1 MGYVPCMMAH
11 PTDETLL
18 TSHADAS
25 PAAAVASARVPGA
38 EACRR
43 TVSLVVPVLNEEDA
57 VPLFLSTV
65 RKIVDREPYD
75 FEFVFV
81 NDGSSDRTVDVLLA
95 EHARDPRVKLVDL
108 SRNFGKE
115 LALAAGLQAA
125 CGDAVV
131 PMDVDLQDPPEVLP
145 DFLRAWEE
153 GAEVVVGVRR
163 ARASDTVGK
172 RVSAR
177 LFYRLF
183 NRVSGN
189 PIVPDAGDYRLL
201 SRPAVDALNALPERV
216 RFTKGLYT
224 WVGFRQVAVHFDRA
238 PRSVGMG
245 KWKPWKLW
253 NFAIDGITGFSTLPL
268 RMWSYLGMV
277 VALAG
282 FAYAALI
289 AGRTLLSG
297 VQVPGYAS
305 YMVTVLTL
313 GGLVMVSLGIIG
325 EYLGRVYEEV
335 KRRPQYVVRQR
346 VGFDGKDAANGV
358 TPGGVP
364 CGGKGGTGTA
374 AAYCPCCG
382 ARLAGQSSPA
392 SPSACQASRRGI
404 SRACPGDDS
413 GGDSGPHPA

>member
-1 MGYVPCMMAH
+1 MGYGPCMMPH
-11 PTDETLL
+11 PMDETR
-18 TSHADAS
+18 
-25 PAAAVASARVPGA
+25 PAMSSACSGGSAAQSVPRSASAGGGA
-38 EACRR
+38 SRR
-43 TVSLVVPVLNEEDA
+43 TVSLVVPVLNEEGAIPIFLGA
-57 VPLFLSTV
+57 VRAIADS
-65 RKIVDREPYD
+65 EPYD

-81 NDGSSDRTVDVLLA
+81 NDGSSDRTAQVLLD
-95 EHARDPRVKLVDL
+95 EHARYPRVKLVDL

-131 PMDVDLQDPPEVLP
+131 PMDVDMQDPPEVLP

-163 ARASDTVGK
+163 ARDSDTVGK

-224 WVGFRQVAVHFDRA
+224 WVGFRQVAVRFDRA
-238 PRSVGMG
+238 PRAAGVG
-245 KWKPWKLW
+245 KWKPWMLW

-268 RMWSYLGMV
+268 RVWSYLGMG

-282 FAYAALI
+282 FVYAAII
-289 AGRTLLSG
+289 AGRTLLFG
-297 VQVPGYAS
+297 AQVAGYAS
-305 YMVTVLTL
+305 FMVTLLTL
-313 GGLVMVSLGIIG
+313 GGLVMVSLGVIG

-335 KRRPQYVVRQR
+335 KRRPQYVVRRR
-346 VGFDGKDAANGV
+346 VGFDDAECAPAGRCPTCGAPLAHHPHAAPALPDAAD
-358 TPGGVP
+358 PHGG
-364 CGGKGGTGTA
+364 
-374 AAYCPCCG
+374 
-382 ARLAGQSSPA
+382 S
-392 SPSACQASRRGI
+392 
-404 SRACPGDDS
+404 D
-413 GGDSGPHPA
+413 PHHG

>member
-1 MGYVPCMMAH
+1 MGYGPCMMAY
-11 PTDETLL
+11 PTDET
-18 TSHADAS
+18 TPTTRTGTS
-25 PAAAVASARVPGA
+25 PAAGAASACMPGA
-38 EACRR
+38 DPRR
-43 TVSLVVPVLNEEDA
+43 RVVSLVVPVLNEEDA

-65 RKIVDREPYD
+65 RTIVDREPYD

-81 NDGSSDRTVDVLLA
+81 NDGSNDRTVEVLLA

-125 CGDAVV
+125 RGDAVV

-145 DFLRAWEE
+145 DFLRAWEQ

-163 ARASDTVGK
+163 ARSSDTVGK

-224 WVGFRQVAVHFDRA
+224 WVGFRQVAVFFDRA
-238 PRSVGMG
+238 PRSAGAG

-253 NFAIDGITGFSTLPL
+253 NFAIDGLTGFSTLPL
-268 RMWSYLGMV
+268 RVWSYLGML

-282 FAYAALI
+282 FVYAAII
-289 AGRTLLSG
+289 AGRTLLFG
-297 VQVPGYAS
+297 AQVPGYAS
-305 YMVTVLTL
+305 FMVTLLTL

-335 KRRPQYVVRQR
+335 KRRPQYVVRRR
-346 VGFDGKDAANGV
+346 VGLDGPGEAQGDGPNAPLGV
-358 TPGGVP
+358 TSGH
-364 CGGKGGTGTA
+364 
-374 AAYCPCCG
+374 CPCCG
-382 ARLAGQSSPA
+382 AEMTGQARPAPVSSPA
-392 SPSACQASRRGI
+392 CQPSRRGI
-404 SRACPGDDS
+404 SSSTSSDGSS
-413 GGDSGPHPA
+413 GNSGPHPA

>member
-1 MGYVPCMMAH
+1 MGYAPSMTTH
-11 PTDETLL
+11 PENETPFL
-18 TSHADAS
+18 AAS
-25 PAAAVASARVPGA
+25 CASAGFSAVSSDRAVDSA
-38 EACRR
+38 RRR
-43 TVSLVVPVLNEEDA
+43 TVSLVVPVLDEEDA
-57 VPLFLSTV
+57 IPIFLETV
-65 RKIVDREPYD
+65 RAIVDHEPYD

-81 NDGSSDRTVDVLLA
+81 NDGSNDRTVEVLLA

-125 CGDAVV
+125 RGAAVV
-131 PMDVDLQDPPEVLP
+131 PMDVDLQDPPEVLS
-145 DFLRAWEE
+145 DFLRAWEN

-163 ARASDTVGK
+163 ARSSDTVGK

-201 SRPAVDALNALPERV
+201 SRQAVDALNSLPERV

-224 WVGFRQVAVHFDRA
+224 WVGFRQVAVSFDRA
-238 PRSVGMG
+238 TRVAGAG

-253 NFAIDGITGFSTLPL
+253 NFAIDGITGFSTFPL
-268 RMWSYLGMV
+268 RVWSYLGMG

-282 FAYAALI
+282 FCYAAVI
-289 AGRTLLSG
+289 TGRTLLVG
-297 VQVPGYAS
+297 VQMPGYAS
-305 YMVTVLTL
+305 LMVTVLTL

-335 KRRPQYVVRQR
+335 KRRPQYVVRRR
-346 VGFDGKDAANGV
+346 VGFAAPDGGAAGKDGAGH
-358 TPGGVP
+358 
-364 CGGKGGTGTA
+364 
-374 AAYCPCCG
+374 CPCCG
-382 ARLAGQSSPA
+382 APRGRDAAAPPRAGTHA
-392 SPSACQASRRGI
+392 A
-404 SRACPGDDS
+404 
-413 GGDSGPHPA
+413 

>member
-1 MGYVPCMMAH
+1 MP
-11 PTDETLL
+11 
-18 TSHADAS
+18 DAGA
-25 PAAAVASARVPGA
+25 PRRV
-38 EACRR
+38 
-43 TVSLVVPVLNEEDA
+43 VSLVVPVLNEEDA

-65 RKIVDREPYD
+65 RPIVDREPYD

-81 NDGSSDRTVDVLLA
+81 NDGSSDRTVEVLLA

-125 CGDAVV
+125 RGDAVV

-145 DFLRAWEE
+145 NFLRAWEQ

-163 ARASDTVGK
+163 ARSSDTVGK

-183 NRVSGN
+183 NRVSGS

-238 PRSVGMG
+238 PRSAGTG

-253 NFAIDGITGFSTLPL
+253 NFAIDGLTGFSTLPL
-268 RMWSYLGMV
+268 RMWSYLGML

-282 FAYAALI
+282 FVYAAVI
-289 AGRTLLSG
+289 AGRTLLFG
-297 VQVPGYAS
+297 AQVPGYAS
-305 YMVTVLTL
+305 FMVTLLTL

-335 KRRPQYVVRQR
+335 KRRPQYVVRRR
-346 VGFDGKDAANGV
+346 VGFHGPDNLPGNLPGNAVCPPTGAAG
-358 TPGGVP
+358 
-364 CGGKGGTGTA
+364 
-374 AAYCPCCG
+374 YCPCCG
-382 ARLAGQSSPA
+382 ARLAGHAGPE
-392 SPSACQASRRGI
+392 SPSVHSPGI
-404 SRACPGDDS
+404 STGHAPGQATGHAPGQATGHPTVPGDGNDR
-413 GGDSGPHPA
+413 HRA

>member
-1 MGYVPCMMAH
+1 MGYGPCMMAY
-11 PTDETLL
+11 PTDET
-18 TSHADAS
+18 TPTTRTGTS
-25 PAAAVASARVPGA
+25 PAAGAASACMPGA
-38 EACRR
+38 DPRR
-43 TVSLVVPVLNEEDA
+43 RVVSLVVPVLNEEDA

-65 RKIVDREPYD
+65 RTIVDREPYD

-81 NDGSSDRTVDVLLA
+81 NDGSNDRTVDVLLA

-125 CGDAVV
+125 RGDAVV

-145 DFLRAWEE
+145 DFLRAWEQ

-163 ARASDTVGK
+163 ARSSDTVGK

-224 WVGFRQVAVHFDRA
+224 WVGFRQVPVFFDRA
-238 PRSVGMG
+238 PRSAGAG

-253 NFAIDGITGFSTLPL
+253 NFAIDGLTGFSTLPL
-268 RMWSYLGMV
+268 RVWSYLGML

-282 FAYAALI
+282 FVHAAII
-289 AGRTLLSG
+289 AGRTLLFG
-297 VQVPGYAS
+297 AQVPGYAS
-305 YMVTVLTL
+305 FMVTLLTL

-335 KRRPQYVVRQR
+335 KRRPQYVVRRR
-346 VGFDGKDAANGV
+346 VGLDGPGDGPNAPPDAPPDAAPGV
-358 TPGGVP
+358 TSGH
-364 CGGKGGTGTA
+364 
-374 AAYCPCCG
+374 CPCCG
-382 ARLAGQSSPA
+382 AEMTGQARPAPSSSPA
-392 SPSACQASRRGI
+392 CQPSHRGI
-404 SRACPGDDS
+404 SSATSSDGSS
-413 GGDSGPHPA
+413 GNSGPHPA

>member
-1 MGYVPCMMAH
+1 MGYGPCMMAYPADQTP
-11 PTDETLL
+11 PTTRTD
-18 TSHADAS
+18 SS
-25 PAAAVASARVPGA
+25 PAAAAASACVPAACARRV
-38 EACRR
+38 
-43 TVSLVVPVLNEEDA
+43 VSLVVPVLNEEDA
-57 VPLFLSTV
+57 VSLFLSTV

-81 NDGSSDRTVDVLLA
+81 NDGSSDRTVEVLLA

-125 CGDAVV
+125 RGDAVV

-145 DFLRAWEE
+145 DFLRAWEH

-163 ARASDTVGK
+163 ARASDSVGK

-201 SRPAVDALNALPERV
+201 SRPSVDALNALPERV

-224 WVGFRQVAVHFDRA
+224 WVGFRQVAVPFDRA
-238 PRSVGMG
+238 PRSAGTG

-253 NFAIDGITGFSTLPL
+253 NFAIDGLTGFSTLPL
-268 RMWSYLGMV
+268 RVWSYLGML

-282 FAYAALI
+282 FVYAAII
-289 AGRTLLSG
+289 AGRTLLFG
-297 VQVPGYAS
+297 AQMPGYAS
-305 YMVTVLTL
+305 FMVTLLTL

-335 KRRPQYVVRQR
+335 KRRPQYVVRRR
-346 VGFDGKDAANGV
+346 VGFDAAVDGPDAVNDVA
-358 TPGGVP
+358 PGDVP
-364 CGGKGGTGTA
+364 RIATNGTGRDGSA
-374 AAYCPCCG
+374 SVGHCPCCG
-382 ARLAGQSSPA
+382 AQLPGREPPA
-392 SPSACQASRRGI
+392 AN
-404 SRACPGDDS
+404 DES
-413 GGDSGPHPA
+413 GSNHA

>member
-1 MGYVPCMMAH
+1 MGYVPSMMPH
-11 PTDETLL
+11 PTDETPS
-18 TSHADAS
+18 TTHADS
-25 PAAAVASARVPGA
+25 PAAAAASVGA
-38 EACRR
+38 PNAAGPAACRR

-57 VPLFLSTV
+57 VPIFLAAV
-65 RKIVDREPYD
+65 RAVVDREPYD

-81 NDGSSDRTVDVLLA
+81 NDGSGDRTLDVLLA

-125 CGDAVV
+125 RGDAVV
-131 PMDVDLQDPPEVLP
+131 PMDVDLQDPPEVLS
-145 DFLRAWEE
+145 DFLRAWER

-163 ARASDTVGK
+163 ARVSDTVGK

-224 WVGFRQVAVHFDRA
+224 WVGFRQVPVGFDRA
-238 PRSVGMG
+238 PRAAGTG

-268 RMWSYLGMV
+268 RVWSYLGMV

-282 FAYAALI
+282 FFYAAVI
-289 AGRTLLSG
+289 AGRTLLFG
-297 VQVPGYAS
+297 KDVAGYAS
-305 YMVTVLTL
+305 FMVTVLTL

-335 KRRPQYVVRQR
+335 KRRPQYVVRRR
-346 VGFDGKDAANGV
+346 VGFDAPRAGEDKGDAVGAGI
-358 TPGGVP
+358 
-364 CGGKGGTGTA
+364 TGA
-374 AAYCPCCG
+374 GRCPACG
-382 ARLAGQSSPA
+382 AAQPVPHAAPA
-392 SPSACQASRRGI
+392 SPGVPR
-404 SRACPGDDS
+404 D
-413 GGDSGPHPA
+413 DSGPHHA

>member
-1 MGYVPCMMAH
+1 MGYVPRMM
-11 PTDETLL
+11 PYPEDETAP
-18 TSHADAS
+18 TTRADTR
-25 PAAAVASARVPGA
+25 PAACAASAYQPDAGA
-38 EACRR
+38 RR
-43 TVSLVVPVLNEEDA
+43 RMVSLVVPVLNEEDA
-57 VPLFLSTV
+57 VPIFLGAV
-65 RKIVDREPYD
+65 RAVVDREPYD

-125 CGDAVV
+125 RGDAVV
-131 PMDVDLQDPPEVLP
+131 PMDVDMQDPPEVLP

-224 WVGFRQVAVHFDRA
+224 WVGFRQVAVRFDRA
-238 PRSVGMG
+238 PRAAGTG

-268 RMWSYLGMV
+268 RMWSYLGMG

-282 FAYAALI
+282 FVYAALI

-297 VQVPGYAS
+297 VDVPGYAS
-305 YMVTVLTL
+305 YMVTLLTL

-335 KRRPQYVVRQR
+335 KRRPQYVVRRR
-346 VGFDGKDAANGV
+346 VGFDVSGDGH
-358 TPGGVP
+358 GVP
-364 CGGKGGTGTA
+364 SGAGNGGCGVSDGG
-374 AAYCPCCG
+374 YCPCCG
-382 ARLAGQSSPA
+382 ARLTG
-392 SPSACQASRRGI
+392 
-404 SRACPGDDS
+404 RAHAAPTD
-413 GGDSGPHPA
+413 DSGPHRG